1 MASNYGK
8 TWWGQQW
15 LNSLNNIDYSNRLP
29 RGASYARKGAVKK
42 INISGN
48 RPCLSYWTEK
58 QCDGTPFYYQE
69 YFRGA
74 HQRDD
79 SKEKG
84 PC

>member
-42 INISGN
+42 INISSNRIKAKVAGSRATPYNVDIIIPPFFDPELGN
-48 RPCLSYWTEK
+48 FP
-58 QCDGTPFYYQE
+58 
-69 YFRGA
+69 
-74 HQRDD
+74 
-79 SKEKG
+79 
-84 PC
+84 